1 MHMPKQKTMIYLA
14 AGIVFATLCVQL
26 YLAHMKLE
34 SIYSSAETGYDVGGV
49 YRTIE
54 DRPGEPDENYRQ
66 FAWSRFEQDG
76 PSVEGMSGHW
86 ALSCPTSST
95 SYSGFWKETD
105 EPNTFELYD
114 IVSRS
119 QVGSIRLYFASEHTD
134 GRMWLEFNNEY
145 MFLCE
150 LKE

>member
-1 MHMPKQKTMIYLA
+1 MHIPKQKPMFYVVA
-14 AGIVFATLCVQL
+14 SAFFVTLCVQL

-34 SIYSSAETGYDVGGV
+34 SIYSSAETGYAVGGV
-49 YRTIE
+49 YGTSKVLPE
-54 DRPGEPDENYRQ
+54 EPDEEYRQ
-66 FAWSRFEQDG
+66 FVWSRFEQDG

-95 SYSGFWKETD
+95 SYSGFWKETN

-119 QVGSIRLYFASEHTD
+119 QVGSMRLYFASKHAD

-150 LKE
+150 VKE